1 MIHILGTIL
10 LVVHFLLLFWAVG
23 GVFEMVLPK
32 VFWKPYTNPNFP
44 NWVLIIHW
52 GSVLF
57 ASSVFIYGYFTHWVK
72 TPQLMIVG
80 YGLMAL
86 VCVIE
91 TFWFM
96 TSSTKYWAMG
106 AEFIT
111 YAVILLLLFKSSY
124 FVGFF
129 NN

>member
-1 MIHILGTIL
+1 MHFIGYIL
-10 LVVHFLLLFWAVG
+10 LTIHFILFFWAVG

-32 VFWKPYTNPNFP
+32 VFWKPYTNPDFP
-44 NWVLIIHW
+44 DWVLVIHW

-57 ASSVFIYGYFTHWVK
+57 ASTTFIYGYFIKWSK
-72 TPQLMIVG
+72 TPRIMLVG

-96 TSSTKYWAMG
+96 TSSSKYLAMT
-106 AEFIT
+106 AEFFT
-111 YAVILLLLFKSSY
+111 YTVILLLLFRNHYFVSY
-124 FVGFF
+124 FSKK
-129 NN
+129 